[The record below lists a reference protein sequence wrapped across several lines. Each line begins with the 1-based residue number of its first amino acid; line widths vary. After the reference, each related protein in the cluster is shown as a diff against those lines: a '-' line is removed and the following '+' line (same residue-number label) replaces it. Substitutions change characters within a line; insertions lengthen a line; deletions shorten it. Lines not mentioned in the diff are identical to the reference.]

1 MNDSPSSPP
10 YDGTWQPLR
19 GVRVIE
25 AASFVAVPLA
35 GMTLAQLG
43 ADVIRVDPPG
53 GGSDINRWPLAQNGR
68 SLFWANLNKG
78 KRSVAIDYRTPEG
91 RELLMNLATAPGEG
105 GGVFLDNMVGRRR
118 IRYEELTA
126 RRPDV
131 IHVHVQGRSNGG
143 PAVDY
148 TVNAEVGVPQMTGPA
163 DTDVPSN
170 HVVPIWDMLTGMSSA
185 MLISS
190 ALHQRSA
197 TGRGTSLDLALA
209 DIALAG
215 VASMGWLAEADAAGR
230 PRPRHGN
237 HVFGSFGVDFETS
250 DGQRVMIV
258 ALTQGQ
264 WDALR
269 DVTETGAVFA
279 ALEEVL
285 DADLSLESDRYRLR
299 ETIASV
305 LRPWFLA
312 RDFETVRDLLD
323 EARVLWSPYR
333 DMAEVAKVARA
344 DDGQFVADVDQPG
357 IGAALATGS
366 PWRSNDTRSQALPAP
381 SLAGNTD
388 QVLTDQ
394 LGLTTSD
401 LDDLRQA
408 GVIG

>member
-1 MNDSPSSPP
+1 MDDTPSRTPH
-10 YDGTWQPLR
+10 DGSWQPLR

-43 ADVIRVDPPG
+43 AEVIRVDPPG
-53 GGSDINRWPLAQNGR
+53 GGSDIQRWPVASNGK

-91 RELLMNLATAPGEG
+91 RELLMKLITAPGPG

-118 IRYEELTA
+118 IRFEELTA
-126 RRPDV
+126 RRADV

-148 TVNAEVGVPQMTGPA
+148 TVNAEVGVPQMTGPP
-163 DTDVPSN
+163 DNDVPSN
-170 HVVPIWDMLTGMSSA
+170 HVVPIWDLLTGTSSA
-185 MLISS
+185 MLISA
-190 ALHQRSA
+190 ALHQRTA
-197 TGRGTSLDLALA
+197 TGQGASLDLALA

-215 VASMGWLAEADAAGR
+215 VASMGWLAEADAAGV

-269 DVTETGAVFA
+269 DVTETGTVFA
-279 ALEEVL
+279 GLEQVL

-312 RDFETVRDLLD
+312 RDFETVRGLLD

-333 DMAEVAKVARA
+333 DMAEVARVARA
-344 DDGQFVADVDQPG
+344 DGEGFVAEVDQPG
-357 IGAALATGS
+357 IGPALATGS
-366 PWRSNDTRSQALPAP
+366 PWRSNDTRSQATPAP
-381 SLAGNTD
+381 SLAGDTD

-394 LGLTTSD
+394 LGLEAAD
-401 LDDLRQA
+401 LNDLRRA